1 MTKITD
7 KKLNKS
13 AYGFWEIGDKP
24 SRKDLE
30 LYYSEK
36 YYQEGKGG
44 AIEYTS
50 DELLQ
55 LKNKLDE
62 IWHVIENNTPNL
74 GNLKSFLDVGCG
86 EGNALAFFASKGF
99 VVTGLDYS
107 SAGVQSKNPGY
118 IDNLIAGD
126 IYTSLEKQIFLQ
138 KKYDVIMLQNVLEHV
153 LDPINL
159 MLNLKKLITPKGLI
173 CISVPNDFSITQMAA
188 ISHGHIQS
196 AFWVSPPDHLNYF
209 NSESLLE
216 VASVT
221 GYDFLDMIANFPIDF
236 FLFNTASNYV
246 IDSSKGKAAHNA
258 RIQIE
263 NVISKQPI
271 EEVIQLYR
279 SFAKIGL
286 GRNLTIFL
294 RPHTSN

>member
-13 AYGFWEIGDKP
+13 AYGFWEIVDKP

-30 LYYSEK
+30 LYYAEK
-36 YYQEGKGG
+36 YYQIGKGG
-44 AIEYTS
+44 AINYTS
-50 DELLQ
+50 DELIQ
-55 LKNKLDE
+55 IKNKLDV
-62 IWHVIENNTPNL
+62 IWYVIQKNTNQS
-74 GNLKSFLDVGCG
+74 NLKTFLDVGCG
-86 EGNALAFFASKGF
+86 EGNALAYFASKSF
-99 VVTGLDYS
+99 IVTGLDYS
-107 SAGVQSKNPGY
+107 LAGVQSKNPKY
-118 IDNLIAGD
+118 IDSLIVGD

-153 LDPINL
+153 LDPIDL
-159 MLNLKKLITPKGLI
+159 MLNLKKLITPNGLI

-188 ISHGHIQS
+188 ISYGHIQS

-209 NSESLLE
+209 NNESLLE

-221 GYDFLDMIANFPIDF
+221 GYDILDMIANFPIDF
-236 FLFNTASNYV
+236 FLFNSASNYV

-263 NVISKQPI
+263 NLISQAPIADVIL
-271 EEVIQLYR
+271 LYK
-279 SFAKIGL
+279 SFAKLGL

-294 RPHTSN
+294 RPNATK